1 MPTIR
6 SVIAS
11 ALARQ
16 RRNLRRKLADAEQ
29 LKAATNGTKWE
40 AAEDAK
46 RELRSLQ
53 IIIEEWKN
61 AKNTK
66 QH

>member
-1 MPTIR
+1 MTTLR
-6 SVIAS
+6 NVMAA

-16 RRNLRRKLADAEQ
+16 RRKLRKKLADAER
-29 LKAATNGTKWE
+29 LKSATNGTKWE
-40 AAEDAK
+40 AAEDAR
-46 RELRSLQ
+46 RELHSLQ

>member
-1 MPTIR
+1 M
-6 SVIAS
+6 AA

-16 RRNLRRKLADAEQ
+16 RRKLRKKLADAEQ

-40 AAEDAK
+40 AAEDAR

-53 IIIEEWKN
+53 IIIEE
-61 AKNTK
+61 
-66 QH
+66 